1 MILRC
6 HCGFIDCDRCT
17 SLLGV
22 LIKAEAVHMGQRVC
36 GEPLHF
42 PLRFAVKLQL
52 FEKKKDDVN
61 KQTNKKKP
69 GKPMY
74 KISYSQSSAKM
85 HSLSESVGAGEESLH
100 YAGADIYVL
109 DFLQGREN

>member
-1 MILRC
+1 MAPGVGGVWKISVP
-6 HCGFIDCDRCT
+6 
-17 SLLGV
+17 SL
-22 LIKAEAVHMGQRVC
+22 H
-36 GEPLHF
+36 
-42 PLRFAVKLQL
+42 FAVKLQL

-74 KISYSQSSAKM
+74 KISYSQSSGKM
-85 HSLSESVGAGEESLH
+85 HSLSESVGVGEESLH

-109 DFLQGREN
+109 EFLQGREN

>member
-1 MILRC
+1 MENL
-6 HCGFIDCDRCT
+6 CT
-17 SLLGV
+17 S
-22 LIKAEAVHMGQRVC
+22 
-36 GEPLHF
+36 
-42 PLRFAVKLQL
+42 LRFAVKLQL

-61 KQTNKKKP
+61 KQTNKKKKKKKL

-74 KISYSQSSAKM
+74 KISYSQSSGKM

>member
-1 MILRC
+1 MAP
-6 HCGFIDCDRCT
+6 GVGVYGK
-17 SLLGV
+17 SLYLPPFCCETTTV
-22 LIKAEAVHMGQRVC
+22 R
-36 GEPLHF
+36 
-42 PLRFAVKLQL
+42 
-52 FEKKKDDVN
+52 KKKDDVN

-74 KISYSQSSAKM
+74 KISYSQSSGKM

-100 YAGADIYVL
+100 YAEADIYVL

>member
-1 MILRC
+1 MENL
-6 HCGFIDCDRCT
+6 CT
-17 SLLGV
+17 S
-22 LIKAEAVHMGQRVC
+22 
-36 GEPLHF
+36 
-42 PLRFAVKLQL
+42 LRFAVKLQL

-85 HSLSESVGAGEESLH
+85 HSLSESGGAGEESLH